1 MRVMRT
7 RQQYG
12 SPAGLMRAAGRWCLR
27 SLAAVGL
34 LWAIATLTPANRVW
48 INWLR
53 GPWGEAR
60 GDILVV
66 LGNAVLDDGT
76 IGDSSYWR
84 SVYAARAWR
93 NGGFRQVWISGQ
105 EAISQPMRDFLVY
118 RGVPAGA
125 IQLEDRSTSTREN
138 ALFMA
143 EKLKGV
149 SGTVVLLTSDYHMY
163 RARRAFARAGL
174 RVTPLPVP
182 DAGKRNV
189 QWRLRSTVFQDLVVE
204 LLKIAGYHAR
214 GWI

>member
-1 MRVMRT
+1 MRIMRA
-7 RQQYG
+7 RQWCG
-12 SPAGLMRAAGRWCLR
+12 SSARLMRAACRCCLR
-27 SLAAVGL
+27 SLTALGL
-34 LWAIATLTPANRVW
+34 LWVIATLTPANRAC
-48 INWLR
+48 IDWLR

-93 NGGFRQVWISGQ
+93 NGGYRQVWISGQ
-105 EAISQPMRDFLVY
+105 EAISKPMRDFLVY
-118 RGVPAGA
+118 RGVPAEA

-138 ALFMA
+138 ALFTA

-149 SGTVVLLTSDYHMY
+149 PGKVVLLTSDYHMY
-163 RARRAFARAGL
+163 RACRAFARAGL
-174 RVTPLPVP
+174 HVTPLPVP

-189 QWRLRSTVFQDLVVE
+189 QWRLRCTVFQDLMME
-204 LLKIAGYHAR
+204 LVKIAGYRGR